1 MHGAESSLPS
11 VTSRAMIIVGGGSS
25 TRFGADK
32 LLADIDGLPL
42 VAYTIEAMVA
52 HVDRCVVVCRPETVE
67 EIENLRPDVVVTA
80 GGSTRTLSEMAG
92 LAALGGDADLIGIHD
107 AARPVVRGWMIDRL
121 FTVADHYGGAIPA
134 LVTEKLILDR
144 KTHRPV
150 PGVLRAQTPQV
161 FRGPEL
167 MAAYVKAAQAG
178 YDGQDTSEI
187 MERFGNVTIS
197 VLPGDR
203 ENLKVTYPTDLEVVR
218 QTITGRSRT

>member
-1 MHGAESSLPS
+1 
-11 VTSRAMIIVGGGSS
+11 MIIVGGGSS

-42 VAYTIEAMVA
+42 VAYTIEAMAA
-52 HVDRCVVVCRPETVE
+52 HCDRCVVVCRPEAVE
-67 EIENLRPDVVVTA
+67 EIEKLRPDVIVTA

-92 LAALGGDADLIGIHD
+92 LTALGGEADLIGIHD
-107 AARPVVRGWMIDRL
+107 AARPVVNGFMIDRL
-121 FTVADHYGGAIPA
+121 FTLADRYGGAIPA
-134 LVTEKLILDR
+134 LSPEQLILDR

-150 PGVLRAQTPQV
+150 PGLRRAQTPQV
-161 FRGPEL
+161 FRGPDL
-167 MAAYVKAAQAG
+167 MAAYVKAARAG

-203 ENLKVTYPTDLEVVR
+203 ENVKVTYPTDIEKVAE
-218 QTITGRSRT
+218 TIRGRSRT